1 MLGVVAAPIMLVM
14 GAPSGWSLLIL
25 AAGLIL
31 LVTQWAVVAGITF
44 DAPDP
49 VGRALGV
56 VGSCCLGLAAVY
68 LTRAADDLPSLVPG
82 FDPGSDRI
90 LTLPGIVLL
99 LVGTVA
105 AGRSVASVRPRR
117 ATR

>member
-1 MLGVVAAPIMLVM
+1 MIAAPVMLAM
-14 GAPSGWSLLIL
+14 GAPSGWSLLLL
-25 AAGLIL
+25 AIGLIL
-31 LVTQWAVVAGITF
+31 LTTQWVFVAGITF

-49 VGRALGV
+49 IGCALGAI
-56 VGSCCLGLAAVY
+56 GAGCLGLAAVY

-90 LTLPGIVLL
+90 LALPGIVLL

-105 AGRSVASVRPRR
+105 VGRAVASVRPRR
-117 ATR
+117 VTR